1 MSLDSRV
8 HPTKNGGHVPPW
20 RLPRLCA
27 RLIGVEPRAGTVV
40 NGAIVLD
47 DADGL
52 VEGAS
57 VTVWI
62 GEATDD
68 VSVSDSELELID
80 RGQQAAARGE
90 LLDARAFL
98 MELRREG

>member
-1 MSLDSRV
+1 M
-8 HPTKNGGHVPPW
+8 
-20 RLPRLCA
+20 
-27 RLIGVEPRAGTVV
+27 EPRAGTVV

-52 VEGAS
+52 VEGAA

-62 GEATDD
+62 GEPSDPVT
-68 VSVSDSELELID
+68 VSETELELIEQ
-80 RGQQAAARGE
+80 GEQAAARGE

-98 MELRREG
+98 AELRREG

>member
-1 MSLDSRV
+1 
-8 HPTKNGGHVPPW
+8 
-20 RLPRLCA
+20 
-27 RLIGVEPRAGTVV
+27 LIGVEPRAGTVV

-47 DADGL
+47 DAEGL

-62 GEATDD
+62 GESTDP
-68 VSVSDSELELID
+68 VTVSDSELELID
-80 RGQQAAARGE
+80 EGRQAAARGE

-98 MELRREG
+98 AELRHEG